1 VPEHPAQVRRRIVPD
16 DAQIQ
21 VILGS
26 LLGSA
31 ALEGRPGARRLVIA
45 HDAARADYVWWKY
58 ERLALIAD
66 APPSQDGDRIGF
78 RTIAHPIFDEL
89 ACLLARRDGDLSV
102 RPGGTRVIAE
112 DAAREEAAATIR
124 ALLRPL
130 GLAVWMADAGRV
142 EIRPELFAT
151 PRSR

>member
-1 VPEHPAQVRRRIVPD
+1 MPEHPEQVRRRIVPD

-21 VILGS
+21 IILGS

-31 ALEGRPGARRLVIA
+31 TLEGRPGARRMVVA

-58 ERLALIAD
+58 ERLALIAE
-66 APPSQDGDRIGF
+66 APPSREGDRVAF

-89 ACLLARRDGDLSV
+89 ACLFAQYDGGHAL
-102 RPGGTRVIAE
+102 AE
-112 DAAREEAAATIR
+112 DPISAMASDAIR

-142 EIRPELFAT
+142 EIRPELFVPVRPLAA
-151 PRSR
+151 